1 VPYERDKL
9 IRFHHCDPAGIVF
22 YPQYFVLMN
31 ELVEDWFDEGLGH
44 PFGTFHGIER
54 LGLPM
59 AHLECD
65 FLVPSRV
72 GDRLTFR
79 LEVEKLGNASM
90 TLAVTASR
98 SGVVRIRARLVVVLA
113 AMDTGKPVPIA
124 GELRERFTRF
134 LMPAPAGA
142 DPA

>member
-1 VPYERDKL
+1 
-9 IRFHHCDPAGIVF
+9 
-22 YPQYFVLMN
+22 
-31 ELVEDWFDEGLGH
+31 
-44 PFGTFHGIER
+44 
-54 LGLPM
+54 M

-90 TLAVTASR
+90 TLAVTASK

-113 AMDTGKPVPIA
+113 TMDTGKPVPIA
-124 GELRERFTRF
+124 GELRERFERF
-134 LMPAPAGA
+134 LSPPVA
-142 DPA
+142 

>member
-44 PFGTFHGIER
+44 PFSTFHAVER

-65 FLVPSRV
+65 FHLPSRV

-90 TLAVTASR
+90 TLAVTASHGD
-98 SGVVRIRARLVVVLA
+98 SVRIRARLVVVLA
-113 AMDTGKPVPIA
+113 SMADGRPVPIA
-124 GELRERFTRF
+124 GELRERFARF
-134 LMPAPAGA
+134 LAPSVA
-142 DPA
+142 